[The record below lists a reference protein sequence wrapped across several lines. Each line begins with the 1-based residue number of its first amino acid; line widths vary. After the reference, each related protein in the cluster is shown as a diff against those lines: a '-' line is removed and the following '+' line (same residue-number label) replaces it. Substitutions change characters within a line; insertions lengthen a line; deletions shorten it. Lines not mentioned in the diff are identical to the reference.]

1 MFCFDDC
8 AVSGVKLAHVA
19 AGETGDLKRLLITGG
34 SGDLGRPLS
43 DLAVAAGY
51 AVWVTFLRRPER
63 IKAGQPIRLD
73 LNDRDAVQ
81 AALDRLEPDVII
93 HTAVQQDGADQR
105 EQIVNAATSLC
116 QLSGPA
122 VRRILLSTDMVFN
135 GQKAPYRDGDPPSP
149 LSVYGRAKA
158 ETETMGDCVV
168 RTSLI
173 YDFERG
179 NRQVDWLLDTIARGE
194 RCRLF
199 RDEFRSPIW
208 AVNLGEALLE
218 LADSTIRGLL
228 NIAGPRRMSRLEL
241 GQGLLQ
247 TLGYPPDRHIESVSQ
262 VGTGRPPNLTLD
274 VSQAQA
280 LLRTP
285 LLSFEEAHARW
296 VRRRT
301 G

>member
-1 MFCFDDC
+1 M
-8 AVSGVKLAHVA
+8 
-19 AGETGDLKRLLITGG
+19 KRLLITGG

-43 DLAVAAGY
+43 ELAVAAGY
-51 AVWVTFLRRPER
+51 EVWVTYLQRPER

-73 LNDRDAVQ
+73 LNDKNAVQ
-81 AALDRLEPDVII
+81 AALDRLQPDVII

-105 EQIVNAATSLC
+105 EQIVNAAVHLC
-116 QLSGPA
+116 QLSSPA
-122 VRRILLSTDMVFN
+122 ARRILLSSDMVFD
-135 GQKAPYRDGDPPSP
+135 GQKAPYRDDDPPSP
-149 LSVYGRAKA
+149 LSVYGQAKA

-179 NRQVDWLLDTIARGE
+179 NRQVDWLLETIARSE

-218 LADSTIRGLL
+218 LADSAIRGLL

-247 TLGYPPDRHIESVSQ
+247 TLGYQPGEHIESVSQ
-262 VGTGRPPNLTLD
+262 AGTGRPPDLTLD
-274 VSQAQA
+274 VSRAQT

-285 LLSFEEAHARW
+285 LLSFEEARARW
-296 VRRRT
+296 VRQRT
-301 G
+301 R

>member
-1 MFCFDDC
+1 MILPYE
-8 AVSGVKLAHVA
+8 ASKPAHSTT
-19 AGETGDLKRLLITGG
+19 GETGDLKRLLITGG

-43 DLAVAAGY
+43 ELAVAAGY
-51 AVWVTFLRRPER
+51 EVWVTYLRRPER
-63 IKAGQPIRLD
+63 IKAGQPVRLD
-73 LNDRDAVQ
+73 LNDINAVQ
-81 AALDRLEPDVII
+81 AALDRLQPDAII
-93 HTAVQQDGADQR
+93 HAAVQQDGADQR
-105 EQIVNAATSLC
+105 EQIVNSAAYLC
-116 QLSGPA
+116 TLSSPA
-122 VRRILLSTDMVFN
+122 TRRILLSTDMVFD
-135 GQKAPYRDGDPPSP
+135 GQQAPYRDDDSPSP

-158 ETETMGDCVV
+158 ETEAMGDCVV

-208 AVNLGEALLE
+208 VVNLAEALLE
-218 LADSTIRGLL
+218 LADSAIRGLL

-247 TLGYPPDRHIESVSQ
+247 ALGYPPDEHIESVSQ
-262 VGTGRPPNLTLD
+262 AGTGRPPDLTLD
-274 VSQAQA
+274 VSKAQT

-285 LLSFEEAHARW
+285 LLSFEEARERW
-296 VRRRT
+296 AGQRT
-301 G
+301 R